1 MLNKRVTEE
10 MIHYLIEYFP
20 AAASTDSVLHDTAV
34 SLGVI
39 RLLID
44 AAPASFRKTDI
55 SDWMPLH
62 ILCANKDVGEMR
74 AMAIL
79 KLFIEKC
86 PEAVRHADTVG
97 CLPIHMAAELKPLEF
112 CRLLIEAY
120 PGSEQIANA
129 RGMLPLHCACL
140 LNALPTVEYLS
151 KLYPDTI
158 NHATTRGE
166 LYPRG
171 EHYPIHLAV
180 RSINDRE
187 DPESAFEIVKF
198 LLNGDP
204 NPNVK
209 LQKWQGKSLLQCASC
224 LEYHESNIEAA
235 IEVINSI
242 YVYDA
247 HPDVID
253 DGGITSRI
261 QDCHQLVQAFLNAQL
276 VYARQAKDHRQMT
289 TPDGNGQLPLHRAL
303 QNNARLG
310 SIKLLV
316 KGNPY
321 ALQSPDNKGVLPLH
335 IACQNYDS
343 SVVVRYLIDI
353 DNTTLGTG
361 TVDRNGNAVLIMHVS
376 EQSMA
381 Q

>member
-1 MLNKRVTEE
+1 M
-10 MIHYLIEYFP
+10 
-20 AAASTDSVLHDTAV
+20 
-34 SLGVI
+34 
-39 RLLID
+39 
-44 AAPASFRKTDI
+44 
-55 SDWMPLH
+55 
-62 ILCANKDVGEMR
+62 
-74 AMAIL
+74 
-79 KLFIEKC
+79 
-86 PEAVRHADTVG
+86 
-97 CLPIHMAAELKPLEF
+97 
-112 CRLLIEAY
+112 
-120 PGSEQIANA
+120 
-129 RGMLPLHCACL
+129 
-140 LNALPTVEYLS
+140 
-151 KLYPDTI
+151 
-158 NHATTRGE
+158 
-166 LYPRG
+166 
-171 EHYPIHLAV
+171 
-180 RSINDRE
+180 
-187 DPESAFEIVKF
+187 
-198 LLNGDP
+198 
-204 NPNVK
+204 K

-242 YVYDA
+242 YDA

-321 ALQSPDNKGVLPLH
+321 ALQSPDNNGVLPLH

-353 DNTTLGTG
+353 DNTTLGN
-361 TVDRNGNAVLIMHVS
+361 VDRDGNAALHYACLGAKYGTMTTLLEEYDAVS
-376 EQSMA
+376 VSRRNAHKKIPIDLLWESNVVEDRYGNGYVENVFRLLKA
-381 Q
+381 YPEIVI